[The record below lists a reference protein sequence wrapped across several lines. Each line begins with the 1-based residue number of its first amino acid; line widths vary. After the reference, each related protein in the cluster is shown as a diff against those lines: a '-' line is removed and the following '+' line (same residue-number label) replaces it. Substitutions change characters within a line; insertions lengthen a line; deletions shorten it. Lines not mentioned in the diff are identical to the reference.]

1 LGLAAVLAL
10 ASWLGLLAALALSRV
25 THPALALCAA
35 ALVNA
40 VAAALLAAAGRR
52 ALRPAGDAGG

>member
-1 LGLAAVLAL
+1 MLAL